1 MVTRLYLNMVNQ
13 TLKRV
18 EKYVKK
24 YHIKI
29 ILPLIIAIVIGMTGP
44 LIAIGLNMLITQIM
58 PVYVM
63 LVTGIISISL
73 FITALY
79 RAFTSISSEKISK
92 QFLTP
97 YLFLIGMTASGVVSF
112 SIIFVVMNW

>member
-1 MVTRLYLNMVNQ
+1 ML
-13 TLKRV
+13 
-18 EKYVKK
+18 
-24 YHIKI
+24 
-29 ILPLIIAIVIGMTGP
+29 GP
-44 LIAIGLNMLITQIM
+44 LIAIGLNMLISQLQ

-79 RAFTSISSEKISK
+79 RAITFINTEKITK
-92 QFLTP
+92 QLLTP

-112 SIIFVVMNW
+112 SIIFVLMNW

>member
-1 MVTRLYLNMVNQ
+1 M
-13 TLKRV
+13 
-18 EKYVKK
+18 KK

-29 ILPLIIAIVIGMTGP
+29 IIPLIIAIVIGMTGP
-44 LIAIGLNMLITQIM
+44 LIAIGLNMLITQLV
-58 PVYVM
+58 PGYVM

-73 FITALY
+73 FITAFY
-79 RAFTSISSEKISK
+79 RAFIFISSGKIAR

-97 YLFLIGMTASGVVSF
+97 YLFLVGMTASGVVSF

>member
-1 MVTRLYLNMVNQ
+1 M
-13 TLKRV
+13 
-18 EKYVKK
+18 KK
-24 YHIKI
+24 YHFRIV
-29 ILPLIIAIVIGMTGP
+29 LPLIIAIIIGMTGP
-44 LIAIGLNMLITQIM
+44 LIALGLNRLITQIT

-73 FITALY
+73 FIIALY
-79 RAFTSISSEKISK
+79 RVATFISNENISK

>member
-1 MVTRLYLNMVNQ
+1 M
-13 TLKRV
+13 
-18 EKYVKK
+18 
-24 YHIKI
+24 
-29 ILPLIIAIVIGMTGP
+29 LPLIIAILIGMFGP
-44 LIAIGLNMLITQIM
+44 LIAIGLNMLISQLQ

-79 RAFTSISSEKISK
+79 RAITFINTEKITK
-92 QFLTP
+92 QLLTP

-112 SIIFVVMNW
+112 SIIFVLMNW